1 MFLQE
6 RIEEINR
13 DLRILE
19 TASNVAV
26 WGAGVHT
33 AKLFEKTELLSFKIN
48 FVLDMDEKKQGEP
61 FFGWKIQNPREVDW
75 KVIDGV
81 VISVPNRESDIA
93 DMLKREL
100 CYTGIIEIGRAHV

>member
-33 AKLFEKTELLSFKIN
+33 AKLFEKTELLSFNTGCYILCCSFPKY
-48 FVLDMDEKKQGEP
+48 G
-61 FFGWKIQNPREVDW
+61 
-75 KVIDGV
+75 
-81 VISVPNRESDIA
+81 
-93 DMLKREL
+93 LKS
-100 CYTGIIEIGRAHV
+100 